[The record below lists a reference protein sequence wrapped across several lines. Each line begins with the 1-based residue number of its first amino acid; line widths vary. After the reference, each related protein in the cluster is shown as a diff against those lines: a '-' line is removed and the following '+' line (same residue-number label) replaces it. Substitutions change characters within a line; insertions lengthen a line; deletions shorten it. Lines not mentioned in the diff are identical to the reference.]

1 MRVQLL
7 QQKEHTEQ
15 TIKRLSR
22 DSLFIVCVY
31 ANLRINLQN
40 MTAHV
45 KRPFSQGR
53 RLARDVGGTGR
64 GGKIFFVGPP
74 NGEIWGTRWFLT
86 NS

>member
-1 MRVQLL
+1 MPVEGVGGGRG
-7 QQKEHTEQ
+7 
-15 TIKRLSR
+15 R

-53 RLARDVGGTGR
+53 RLARDVGGDRSGP
-64 GGKIFFVGPP
+64 KIFFSSSPQMAKFGGGGRVG
-74 NGEIWGTRWFLT
+74 F
-86 NS
+86 

>member
-1 MRVQLL
+1 MPVEGVGGGRG
-7 QQKEHTEQ
+7 
-15 TIKRLSR
+15 R

-53 RLARDVGGTGR
+53 RLARDVGGDRSGPKNFFRRPPKWRNLGGR
-64 GGKIFFVGPP
+64 VG
-74 NGEIWGTRWFLT
+74 F
-86 NS
+86 